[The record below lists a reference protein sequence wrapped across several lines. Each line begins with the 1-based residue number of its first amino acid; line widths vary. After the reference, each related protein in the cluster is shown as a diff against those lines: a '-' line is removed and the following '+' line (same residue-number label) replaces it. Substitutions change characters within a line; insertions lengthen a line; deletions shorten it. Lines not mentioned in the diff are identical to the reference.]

1 MADDLNVPKVGKV
14 DKKILVPIVVAAGG
28 FIGYRYWKARQS
40 VGTGDEPVDPGFED
54 MSGGLGPG
62 VTRPGNDYGLPD
74 DSGSG
79 SGSAS
84 GGFRG
89 TTNSQW
95 SEYVSDRLQQD
106 GRWTYSVIAVA
117 LGNFLTSRPT
127 TSEQQQIVQAAI
139 GIAGYPPVSGYGL
152 VSGGNT
158 SITVAPTGV
167 TATTTPTAM
176 KVSFAPVAGAAS
188 YNVYRSNSTGATNV
202 ASGTGASSPIDV
214 VGLSPAT
221 GYSVQVAA
229 VSASGQIGPKS
240 SPINVKTP
248 GVKMATPAKPSVS
261 NVTTTTAVLTAQPVP
276 YATAYKW
283 YVSGR
288 LVGTTPT
295 PSWTATLMKPK
306 TAYTAA
312 VAAQSS
318 GGTSPVS
325 ASTSFKTR

>member
-1 MADDLNVPKVGKV
+1 MAEDVNVPKVGKV
-14 DKKILVPIVVAAGG
+14 DKKVVVPIVAAAAA
-28 FIGYRYWKARQS
+28 FVGYRYWKARQD
-40 VGTGDEPVDPGFED
+40 VGTGDAPVDPGYED

-79 SGSAS
+79 STA
-84 GGFRG
+84 GGFKG

-117 LGNFLTSRPT
+117 LGNYLTAKPT
-127 TSEQQQIVQAAI
+127 TAEQQQIVQAAI

-158 SITVAPTGV
+158 AITVAPTGV
-167 TATTTPTAM
+167 TASTTPSAM
-176 KVSFAPVAGAAS
+176 RVSFTAVPGAAS
-188 YNVYRSNSTGATNV
+188 YNVYRSNVTGATNV
-202 ASGTGASSPIDV
+202 ASGTGSGSPIDV
-214 VGLSPAT
+214 VGLSPST
-221 GYSVQVAA
+221 SYTVQVAA
-229 VSASGQIGPKS
+229 VSASGQVGPKS
-240 SPINVKTP
+240 SPITVKTP
-248 GVKMATPAKPSVS
+248 GVKMATPSRPTVT
-261 NVTTTTAVLTAQPVP
+261 NVTASTAALSTAPVT

-288 LVGTTPT
+288 HVGTTPN
-295 PSWTATLMKPK
+295 PSWTATRMKSR

-325 ASTSFKTR
+325 AATSFKTK